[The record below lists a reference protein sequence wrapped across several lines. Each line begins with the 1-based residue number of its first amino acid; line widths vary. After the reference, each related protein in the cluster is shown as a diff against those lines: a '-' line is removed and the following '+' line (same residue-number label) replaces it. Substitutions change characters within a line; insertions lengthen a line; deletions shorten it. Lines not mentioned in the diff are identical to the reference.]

1 MSKIIR
7 YATAAPTIFIGDRQ
21 LDLRAEKSAEERLG
35 QVFPL
40 VSLITDPDGAKM
52 IPVNE
57 VVKLEEKLRQ
67 DCEEARQEGLK
78 QGHETGLQEGL
89 NEARKVLS
97 QFESAIQDAVNQR
110 SALLEEAK
118 QQILDLVIQ
127 ISKKVTY
134 EAMEIDRDATV
145 ALIESVIN
153 GLVDRSRLK
162 IKVHPNH
169 LPVLEQNMDRFLG
182 SSTAIKDLSFEA
194 DPRVRMGGCFI
205 ETPTGDIDARLESQF
220 EVVTDAL
227 LNDGESN

>member
-7 YATAAPTIFIGDRQ
+7 YATAAPTVFIGDRQ

-35 QVFPL
+35 QIFPL

-52 IPVNE
+52 IPVCE
-57 VVKLEEKLRQ
+57 VARLEERLRQ
-67 DCEEARQEGLK
+67 DCEEAHKAGLK

-89 NEARKVLS
+89 NEARKVLG
-97 QFESAIQDAVNQR
+97 QFEAAIQDAVNQR

-118 QQILDLVIQ
+118 QNILDLVVQ

-134 EAMEIDRDATV
+134 DAMEIDREATV
-145 ALIESVIN
+145 DLIESVIN

-162 IKVHPNH
+162 IKVHPKH
-169 LPVLEQNMDRFLG
+169 LPILEQSMDRFLG
-182 SSTAIKDLSFEA
+182 NSTSIKDLTFEA

-220 EVVTDAL
+220 EVVTNAL